1 MRSLIFLTSLLYCRV
16 SSAQSLSSMPL
27 DALLT
32 CQNGYALSL
41 TCAEPLPVDDECT
54 CTCRDGAVYNQTRP
68 DLLGLVPTTPG
79 TASGSQIVGTP
90 CTEEIIQ
97 PWTKLVL
104 PHKKY
109 TLEPTEIVSGLVDIA
124 EDSVFLVADSQQR
137 CQHFEV
143 YIDDQLAGETFGD
156 GPLDNSWCGEVG
168 EECMEKHGGS
178 HGYFKLSKGNHS
190 ENESCYLNTG

>member
-1 MRSLIFLTSLLYCRV
+1 MNDDSHLHILLR
-16 SSAQSLSSMPL
+16 
-27 DALLT
+27 
-32 CQNGYALSL
+32 YAPSR

-68 DLLGLVPTTPG
+68 DLLGSVPTTPG

-97 PWTKLVL
+97 TWTKLVL

-109 TLEPTEIVSGLVDIA
+109 TLEPTEIVSGVVDIP

-143 YIDDQLAGETFGD
+143 YIDGQLAGETFGD

-178 HGYFKLSKGNHS
+178 HGYFKLSKGNRF
-190 ENESCYLNTG
+190 EKESCHLKLG